1 MYLHPI
7 NPTNDEMKINPG
19 KTNASII
26 RPNASRSSYLAS
38 SKKKIKKIKN
48 KKTLKCHAMQK
59 DSVKMTYVGPGLT
72 DCLRPATGVWG
83 FIEISTEEVY
93 V

>member
-1 MYLHPI
+1 MQ
-7 NPTNDEMKINPG
+7 
-19 KTNASII
+19 
-26 RPNASRSSYLAS
+26 AS
-38 SKKKIKKIKN
+38 SVQMLLEVVIWPHPKKEKRTKKPQMPR
-48 KKTLKCHAMQK
+48 HAEGQRK
-59 DSVKMTYVGPGLT
+59 VTYVGPGPT